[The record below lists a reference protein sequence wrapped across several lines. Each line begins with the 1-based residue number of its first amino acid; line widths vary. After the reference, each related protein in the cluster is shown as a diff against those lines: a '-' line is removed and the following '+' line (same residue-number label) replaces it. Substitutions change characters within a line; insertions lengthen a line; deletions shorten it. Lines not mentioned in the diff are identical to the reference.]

1 MRPIFTGLA
10 LVFCVNAHANQLLN
24 NDKLDDATS
33 HLTANY
39 SPVLPTKPNLY
50 AYHKDHKPLYVNNT
64 NTQQVHVFGRT
75 VEVPV
80 SRPTS
85 TEVTIVSDGDGL
97 NLKTIESPDKRQSIY
112 HEWEYLK
119 IDNEFDDKEFKM
131 ARLLSNDGHAI
142 LFIVYDTK
150 DRQHKNPDVGLQLS
164 GRLDGDNWHNFLCM
178 QNCQNI
184 DFNIDGK
191 KYPSISM
198 KYGGG
203 QLLLAKQPKTLLNH
217 LKNGDTIKIRV
228 MSITGD
234 ALVYVFEP
242 EQQLSLSHLQAIK

>member
-1 MRPIFTGLA
+1 MVRFILLCLLIGS
-10 LVFCVNAHANQLLN
+10 VAHANEPLSNQDLSASIDNLL
-24 NDKLDDATS
+24 ASSTS
-33 HLTANY
+33 DFL
-39 SPVLPTKPNLY
+39 TKPNLY
-50 AYHKDHKPLYVNNT
+50 AYHKGHKPLYVNNT
-64 NTQQVHVFGRT
+64 NTQQVYVFGRT

-80 SRPTS
+80 SQPTS

-119 IDNEFDDKEFKM
+119 IDNEFNDKEFKM

-142 LFIVYDTK
+142 LFIVYDIK

-217 LKNGDTIKIRV
+217 LKNGDTIKIRM

-242 EQQLSLSHLQAIK
+242 EQQLSLSHLRAIK